1 MLSRIKRTERKGIMT
16 ETQMMAWAT
25 VAIAAATAAIAG
37 LAVAQWRLSLRIK
50 AAQDEQAKKHVEVT
64 KALAAEHV
72 DTLMK
77 LTAATLAQSGD
88 ADAPVANAY
97 VRHLTGLKKAQK
109 EGAQE

>member
-1 MLSRIKRTERKGIMT
+1 MT

-77 LTAATLAQSGD
+77 LTAATLATGGAGHPDCVLNCKD
-88 ADAPVANAY
+88 AYLA
-97 VRHLTGLKKAQK
+97 HLKLLEEK
-109 EGAQE
+109 